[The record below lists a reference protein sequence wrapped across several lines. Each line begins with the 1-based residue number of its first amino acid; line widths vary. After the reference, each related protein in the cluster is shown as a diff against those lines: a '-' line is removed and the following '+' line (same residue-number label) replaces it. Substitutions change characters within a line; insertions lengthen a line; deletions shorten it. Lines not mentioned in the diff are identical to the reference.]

1 VCSSTLVIMGKGLKR
16 YSDPNGGHVRMYW
29 TLLDSPAY
37 LALSWTAR
45 ALYVDLRR
53 KLIGTNNGNI
63 EATLSIL
70 KHRGWKSS
78 ATLHYALKEL
88 LSVGLMAQ
96 TRQGG
101 IAYLSKQCS
110 LYRFTDCEVFEHP
123 KQGFPAAKAT
133 YDYRAFDKLSVAK
146 ALVREA
152 RQKRGGSGRKARMPK
167 LVNSDKEAVRPN
179 RASAI
184 EQDSHA
190 TLRIVN

>member
-1 VCSSTLVIMGKGLKR
+1 MVRRKP
-16 YSDPNGGHVRMYW
+16 YADPNGGHVRLYW
-29 TLLDSPAY
+29 TLLDTPAY
-37 LALSWTAR
+37 LALGWTAR

-53 KLIGTNNGNI
+53 SLMGTNNGNI
-63 EATLSIL
+63 EATLSTL

-88 LSVGLMAQ
+88 LAVGLIAQ

-123 KQGFPAAKAT
+123 KQGVPATKAT
-133 YDYRAFDKLSVAK
+133 YDYQRFGKLREAK
-146 ALVREA
+146 AIVREA
-152 RQKRGGSGRKARMPK
+152 RQKRGGSARKARMPK
-167 LVNSDKEAVRPN
+167 LVDSDKEAVRPN
-179 RASAI
+179 TASPI

>member
-1 VCSSTLVIMGKGLKR
+1 V
-16 YSDPNGGHVRMYW
+16 YW

-37 LALSWTAR
+37 VALSWPAR

-53 KLIGTNNGNI
+53 KLGETNNGNI
-63 EATLSIL
+63 DATLTTL

-88 LSVGLMAQ
+88 LAVGLIAQ

-101 IAYLSKQCS
+101 IAHMSKQCS
-110 LYRFTDCEVFEHP
+110 LYRFTDRDVFEHP
-123 KQGFPAAKAT
+123 KQGVPAMKAT
-133 YDYRAFDKLSVAK
+133 YDYRRFDKLGEAK
-146 ALVREA
+146 AVVRGA
-152 RQKRGGSGRKARMPK
+152 RKARGGGIRKARIPK
-167 LVNSDKEAVRPN
+167 LLDSDKEAIRPST
-179 RASAI
+179 ASAI